1 MELVEYTPEF
11 EADWNEFVARS
22 KNATFMFNRG
32 YMEYHSDR
40 FEDKSLICYYKNDPI
55 ALFPAN
61 VTENEMISH
70 GGLTF
75 GGFLTS
81 NRVKTPK
88 IMELFEELTT
98 YAERQG
104 LERIIYK
111 CIPYIYHNYPAS
123 EDRYGLFRHDA
134 HLTRRDV
141 TTVISRPNHPEFQ
154 KNRRR
159 KIADAEDAGLQVR
172 ESTDFETYWDILE
185 INLDEEHDV
194 EPVHTLEEIEL
205 LHDRFPDNIRLI
217 ASFEEGQM
225 VGGVVIY
232 QSEQVART
240 QYIANS
246 NRGREVGALD
256 IVFDRLIHGNL
267 ISTEYLDLG
276 ISTEDAGRYLNE
288 GLVFFKEG
296 FGGRGVVHDFY
307 EIPIGTY

>member
-11 EADWNEFVARS
+11 EEDWNEFVAQS
-22 KNATFMFNRG
+22 KNATFMFNRD

-40 FEDKSLICYYKNDPI
+40 FEDNSLICYYKNDPI

-61 VTENEMISH
+61 VTENELVSH

-81 NRVKTPK
+81 DRMKTPK
-88 IMELFEELTT
+88 IIELFEQLTT
-98 YAERQG
+98 YAEKQG

-123 EDRYGLFRHDA
+123 EDRYALFRHDA
-134 HLTRRDV
+134 RLTRRDV
-141 TTVISRPNHPEFQ
+141 TTVVSRSNHPEFQ

-159 KIADAEDAGLQVR
+159 KIDDAEDAELEVR

-194 EPVHTLEEIEL
+194 EPVHTLEEIQL
-205 LHDRFPDNIRLI
+205 LHERFPNHIRLI
-217 ASFEEGQM
+217 ASFEEDQM

-232 QSEQVART
+232 QSDQVART

-246 NRGREVGALD
+246 DRGRKVGALD
-256 IVFDRLIHGNL
+256 IVFDRLIHGDL

-307 EIPIGTY
+307 EIPIES